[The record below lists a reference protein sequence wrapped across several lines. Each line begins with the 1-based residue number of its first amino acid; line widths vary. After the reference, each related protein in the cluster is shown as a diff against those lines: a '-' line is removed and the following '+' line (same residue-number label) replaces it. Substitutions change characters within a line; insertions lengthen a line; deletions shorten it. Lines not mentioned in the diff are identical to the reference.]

1 MNTSDL
7 VQPRHLTRRAA
18 IYVRQSSP
26 HQVVSNKESQ
36 RLQYALRQRAEQL
49 GWHEQDVDI
58 VDVDLGKTA
67 ATTKGRIG
75 FQEIVAQVALGK
87 LGILLAYD
95 ATRLARNCAHWYQL
109 LDLCG
114 HHDCLIADRD
124 GVYDPGSI
132 NGRLLL
138 GLKGQISE
146 LELHTIR
153 ARLTAGILS
162 KAERGELALTLPTG
176 LQRLESGQVIKHPDR
191 EVTERIELIFEK
203 LLERKSLAKTV
214 RWFNDEDLK
223 IPRRDMQGEI
233 HWKQATVASLG
244 SMVKNPAYAGAFAY
258 GRTRSKKS
266 EDTGKNKQTTVLP
279 LEQWRY
285 LVRDQYPA
293 YITWETYQSI
303 NQLLRDNYAEYH
315 RNKTR
320 GVPRDGKALLHG
332 IAYCG
337 ECGHKMCVQYKG
349 GTQYLCNHLRQQHG
363 TPVCQ
368 RLRGDLLDD
377 QVVQWFFEAL
387 SVAHIDS
394 ASQALRDADH
404 ERNQVL
410 HTRRQQVERLRYQAR
425 LAERQFNKSDP
436 DNRLVTGELERRWE
450 EALREL
456 KSAEGALANDEAC
469 APMYA
474 IPVDLLD
481 LLKDIGPRLPELWN
495 AKLLRTAQKKT
506 LLRSLIDKVVLRRLQ
521 PDRVSVRVV
530 WRGGAITSSEV
541 AVSVGKFAW
550 LSGAKEM
557 EEAILEMAR
566 AGQSDKS
573 IAEHLTAQ
581 GHRSPRREVMLEST
595 VKNIRRSHGFFH
607 RACQSHPRRVDG
619 CLTVPQLAR
628 KLDVP
633 KHWVYDRIHNG
644 TIAVQKDDRTGG
656 YLFPDKQKMIQ
667 QFRQLRD
674 GQIDHVGCGRGYQ
687 DE

>member
-7 VQPRHLTRRAA
+7 IQARHLTRRAA

-36 RLQYALRQRAEQL
+36 RLQYALRQRAKQL

-67 ATTKGRIG
+67 ATTQGRIG

-87 LGILLAYD
+87 LGILIAYD
-95 ATRLARNCAHWYQL
+95 ATRLARNCSHWYPL

-203 LLERKSLAKTV
+203 LLEQKSLAQTV
-214 RWFNDEDLK
+214 RWFNKNNLK
-223 IPRRDMQGEI
+223 IPRQDILGET
-233 HWKQATVASLG
+233 HWKRPTVASLG
-244 SMVKNPAYAGAFAY
+244 SIVKNPAYAGAFAY
-258 GRTRSKKS
+258 GRTRSIKS
-266 EDTGKNKQTTVLP
+266 ESTGKNKQTAVLP
-279 LEQWRY
+279 IEQWRY
-285 LVRDQYPA
+285 LARDKYPA
-293 YITWETYQSI
+293 YITWDTYETI
-303 NQLLRDNYAEYH
+303 NQLRRDNYADYH

-410 HTRRQQVERLRYQAR
+410 HARRQQVERLRYQAR

-456 KSAEGALANDEAC
+456 KSAEGTLAKDEAC
-469 APMYA
+469 APTYT

-506 LLRSLIDKVVLRRLQ
+506 LLRSLIDKVVLRRLR
-521 PDRVSVRVV
+521 PDRVSLRVV
-530 WRGGAITSSEV
+530 WRGGATTGSEV

-557 EEAILEMAR
+557 EETILEMTR
-566 AGQSDKS
+566 AGESDKS
-573 IAEHLTAQ
+573 IAEHLTLQ
-581 GHRSPRREVMLEST
+581 GHRSPRGEVMLEST
-595 VKNIRRSHGFFH
+595 VKNIRLSHRIFH
-607 RACQSHPRRVDG
+607 RACQSHPRHVEG
-619 CLTVPQLAR
+619 YLTAPQLAR

-644 TIAVQKDDRTGG
+644 TIAVQKDDSIGS
-656 YLFPDKQKMIQ
+656 YLFPNKQTTIQ

-674 GQIDHVGCGRGYQ
+674 GQIDHVGC
-687 DE
+687 

>member
-7 VQPRHLTRRAA
+7 IQSSHLTRRAA

-36 RLQYALRQRAEQL
+36 HAQYALRQRAEQL

-58 VDVDLGKTA
+58 VDIDLGKTA
-67 ATTKGRIG
+67 ATTQGRIG

-87 LGILLAYD
+87 IGILLAYD
-95 ATRLARNCAHWYQL
+95 ATRLARNCSHWYQL

-124 GVYDPGSI
+124 GVYNPGSI

-162 KAERGELALTLPTG
+162 KAERGELELTLPTG
-176 LQRLESGQVIKHPDR
+176 LQRLESGHVIKHPDL
-191 EVTERIELIFEK
+191 EVTERIDLIFEK
-203 LLERKSLAKTV
+203 LLERKSLAQTV
-214 RWFNDEDLK
+214 RWFNDKNLK

-233 HWKQATVASLG
+233 HWKRPTVASLG

-266 EDTGKNKQTTVLP
+266 EDSGKNKQTTVLP
-279 LEQWRY
+279 IEQWRY
-285 LVRDQYPA
+285 LVRDKYPA
-293 YITWETYQSI
+293 YITWETYETI

-337 ECGHKMCVQYKG
+337 ECGHKMCVQYKQ
-349 GTQYLCNHLRQQHG
+349 GTRYLCNYLRQQHG

-368 RLRGDLLDD
+368 RLPGDPLDD
-377 QVVQWFFEAL
+377 QVVHWFFEAL

-394 ASQALRDADH
+394 ASQALQDADD
-404 ERNQVL
+404 EREQVF
-410 HTRRQQVERLRYQAR
+410 HARRQQVERLRYQAR
-425 LAERQFNKSDP
+425 LVERQFSKSDP

-456 KSAEGALANDEAC
+456 KSAEGALDSDESS
-469 APMYA
+469 PPTYV
-474 IPVDLLD
+474 IPADLLNM
-481 LLKDIGPRLPELWN
+481 LKDVGPRLPELWN
-495 AKLLRTAQKKT
+495 ANLLRTAQKKM
-506 LLRSLIDKVVLRRLQ
+506 LLRSLIDKIVLRRLR
-521 PDRVSVRVV
+521 PDCVTVRVV
-530 WRGGAITSSEV
+530 WRGGATTSSEV
-541 AVSVGKFAW
+541 TVGVGRLAW
-550 LSGAKEM
+550 LSGAKEI
-557 EEAILEMAR
+557 EETVLALAR
-566 AGQSDKS
+566 AGESDKA
-573 IAEHLTAQ
+573 IAEHLTTQ
-581 GHRSPRREVMLEST
+581 GHHSPRSKVMLVST
-595 VKNIRRSHGFFH
+595 VKNIRRSHGIFH
-607 RACQSHPRRVDG
+607 RVCQSHPRRVTG
-619 CLTVPQLAR
+619 SLTVPQLAR
-628 KLDVP
+628 KLNIP
-633 KHWVYDRIHNG
+633 AHWVYDRIRNG
-644 TIAVQKDDRTGG
+644 TIVVQKDDSTGS
-656 YLFPDKQKMIQ
+656 YLFPDKPETIQ
-667 QFRQLRD
+667 QFRELRD
-674 GQIDHVGCGRGYQ
+674 GQINRLGS
-687 DE
+687 

>member
-404 ERNQVL
+404 EII
-410 HTRRQQVERLRYQAR
+410 Y
-425 LAERQFNKSDP
+425 
-436 DNRLVTGELERRWE
+436 
-450 EALREL
+450 
-456 KSAEGALANDEAC
+456 
-469 APMYA
+469 
-474 IPVDLLD
+474 
-481 LLKDIGPRLPELWN
+481 
-495 AKLLRTAQKKT
+495 
-506 LLRSLIDKVVLRRLQ
+506 VVL
-521 PDRVSVRVV
+521 
-530 WRGGAITSSEV
+530 
-541 AVSVGKFAW
+541 SVGKDF
-550 LSGAKEM
+550 L
-557 EEAILEMAR
+557 
-566 AGQSDKS
+566 
-573 IAEHLTAQ
+573 
-581 GHRSPRREVMLEST
+581 
-595 VKNIRRSHGFFH
+595 
-607 RACQSHPRRVDG
+607 
-619 CLTVPQLAR
+619 
-628 KLDVP
+628 
-633 KHWVYDRIHNG
+633 
-644 TIAVQKDDRTGG
+644 
-656 YLFPDKQKMIQ
+656 
-667 QFRQLRD
+667 
-674 GQIDHVGCGRGYQ
+674 
-687 DE
+687 